1 MFNSPLIPKEQ
12 LSAYQRWELNSFDAA
27 APAQPNA
34 AAQAAAEAAEK
45 VRNIHQKAY
54 QTGHADGLREGMQRA
69 AADAQQLQNLMAGV
83 RQQAGEINQ
92 HLADDVL
99 GLALEIA
106 RRMVRQALTVKP
118 ELIIPLVQDALAQIS
133 QPAAQA
139 TVALHPEDAKVVR
152 EHLGEQLNADGWRIV
167 EDATLL
173 RGGCWLRTT
182 ATQVDATLAARWR
195 HLATALGQDAKW
207 LD

>member
-1 MFNSPLIPKEQ
+1 MRRDATRPL
-12 LSAYQRWELNSFDAA
+12 LMMTAS
-27 APAQPNA
+27 
-34 AAQAAAEAAEK
+34 
-45 VRNIHQKAY
+45 
-54 QTGHADGLREGMQRA
+54 
-69 AADAQQLQNLMAGV
+69 NLA
-83 RQQAGEINQ
+83 
-92 HLADDVL
+92 LADRRRVDRLVS
-99 GLALEIA
+99 A
-106 RRMVRQALTVKP
+106 RSIL
-118 ELIIPLVQDALAQIS
+118 
-133 QPAAQA
+133 
-139 TVALHPEDAKVVR
+139 ALHPEDAKVVR